1 MESVRRDRRNSEWVE
16 RGGEGR
22 GVGGK
27 GAGGGRRGGESVE
40 RDRRGSE
47 WVWMGQEGF
56 GVCGERQEGG
66 VDACAQ
72 SLLSTESLSIEYRV
86 NACAAALFPQSVYM
100 YKDTAL
106 CRVEVCAQSLLSM
119 E

>member
-1 MESVRRDRRNSEWVE
+1 MCREG

-47 WVWMGQEGF
+47 WV
-56 GVCGERQEGG
+56 
-66 VDACAQ
+66 
-72 SLLSTESLSIEYRV
+72 
-86 NACAAALFPQSVYM
+86 
-100 YKDTAL
+100 
-106 CRVEVCAQSLLSM
+106 
-119 E
+119 